1 MSFRK
6 LAKPGRTVAP
16 TVPSITLA
24 PASHS
29 STYLALNRAAQM
41 ALAGGVKYIHFEYD
55 DEKALLRI
63 VASSPDDPASYA
75 LSGHGRVSVTGMLR
89 DLGLR
94 VTEATCIPVQ
104 PVSRLAIQA
113 DLSVLTTASV
123 TPIRK
128 AAS

>member
-6 LAKPGRTVAP
+6 LAKPRRTVAP

-24 PASHS
+24 PASK
-29 STYLALNRAAQM
+29 STTYMALNRAAQT
-41 ALAGGVKYIHFEYD
+41 ALAGGAKHIHFEYE
-55 DEKALLRI
+55 DETALLRI

-94 VTEATCIPVQ
+94 VTEATRIPVTA
-104 PVSRLAIQA
+104 VSRLAVEA

-123 TPIRK
+123 TPIRRT
-128 AAS
+128 AS